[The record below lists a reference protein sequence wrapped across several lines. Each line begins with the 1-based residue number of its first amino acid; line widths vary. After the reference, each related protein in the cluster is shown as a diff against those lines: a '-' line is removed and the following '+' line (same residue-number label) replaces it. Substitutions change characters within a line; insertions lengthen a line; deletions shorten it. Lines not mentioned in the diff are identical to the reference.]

1 MPFTSATSV
10 FLLDGK
16 TGMNATAHSRNKT
29 GPNIF
34 SPLFA
39 LSENIGILNI
49 PKSPPERYGANRR
62 IKEKLSRTTPNESDS
77 PDSL

>member
-1 MPFTSATSV
+1 MTVGDATAAGDVSEKGVKETVGLEDVDIGGMVDVSAGEGDEMPFASATSV

-39 LSENIGILNI
+39 
-49 PKSPPERYGANRR
+49 
-62 IKEKLSRTTPNESDS
+62 
-77 PDSL
+77 